1 MLYFGSQQTAG
12 SQQREVSCPST
23 ILTARFYISGTLL
36 CSVAQ
41 GWLSPPLGL
50 SLGNNTYSSLYVKCP
65 QQAVMDKK
73 RDVVDY
79 YSSVHIVMYRGMCIC
94 LFIFVYMCLF
104 FAPPSFC
111 LDSFFLHKG
120 SLIQVPMSEKGK
132 ITRGRLGSLSLKKE
146 GERQCFL
153 FSKHLI
159 ICTRGSGGKLH
170 LTKVGLSC

>member
-1 MLYFGSQQTAG
+1 M
-12 SQQREVSCPST
+12 
-23 ILTARFYISGTLL
+23 
-36 CSVAQ
+36 
-41 GWLSPPLGL
+41 
-50 SLGNNTYSSLYVKCP
+50 
-65 QQAVMDKK
+65 
-73 RDVVDY
+73 VDY

-111 LDSFFLHKG
+111 LDPFFLHKG